1 MRLKNSLKNSGVSF
15 LTNIIK
21 IIFSFFIRRLFLLK
35 LGQEYL
41 GLNGLLL
48 NVISMFSLVELG
60 VGSAIGYSLYK
71 PLATK
76 NYKEIASKMNF
87 FKITYR
93 WISLIIIVLGIFSYP
108 LVQGII
114 YKSEGIEKIIINIS
128 YCLFIF
134 DTAISYLLS
143 YKKILLEADQK
154 GYKLNLINT
163 IFFIIVTIIQGIVLT
178 KYQSFIPY
186 IMVKIVFNF
195 ISNYICFIIVLREYK
210 YLNEYKNQKLQSDE
224 KKKIIANTK
233 ALVLHKVGDICIN
246 STDNI
251 IIAKYISI
259 SMVGLFSNY
268 MMLVTAAQGIIIQIF
283 SSLTSSI
290 GNLIVSDDVEKTNE
304 VFDVL
309 NFIAFMIF
317 GLMSTVFY
325 TSIQSFIA
333 IWLGEKYLIGGL
345 FLIIISLNMYITG
358 MRVVTGTVK
367 SAAGFY
373 TQDKFSPLIQAF
385 LNLFFSIYLGKYYGL
400 VGVLLGTLISSMV
413 PNIYR
418 PYVIYKYLLKKPVH
432 IYYVHYLKYI
442 LITISS
448 VLISLKVIE
457 LVKINNNILSLGLEV
472 SISTLIFLIS
482 ALIINCKSN
491 EVQYIKNKFLKK
503 RRKNEKSFN
512 NCTLL

>member
-1 MRLKNSLKNSGVSF
+1 MRLKNSLKNSGIS
-15 LTNIIK
+15 LCTNVIK
-21 IIFSFFIRRLFLLK
+21 ILFSFFIRRLFLLK

-71 PLATK
+71 PLSTN

-87 FKITYR
+87 FKTTYR
-93 WISLIIIVLGIFSYP
+93 WISLLIVILGAFSYP
-108 LVQGII
+108 LVQNII
-114 YKSEGIEKIIINIS
+114 YKSEGIEKIVINVA

-134 DTAISYLLS
+134 DTAVSYLLS

-163 IFFIIVTIIQGIVLT
+163 VFFIIVSSIQGVVLIHYKNFIV
-178 KYQSFIPY
+178 FIV
-186 IMVKIVFNF
+186 IKIVFNF
-195 ISNYICFIIVLREYK
+195 ISNCVCFLIVEREYK
-210 YLNEYKNQKLQSDE
+210 YLNEYKNEKLKNDE
-224 KKKIIANTK
+224 KKKIITNTK
-233 ALVLHKVGDICIN
+233 ALILHKVGDICIN

-251 IIAKYISI
+251 IIAKYISV
-259 SMVGLFSNY
+259 STVGLFSNY

-290 GNLIVSDDVEKTNE
+290 GNLIVSDDRRKTNE
-304 VFDVL
+304 VFNVL
-309 NFIAFMIF
+309 NFIGFIIF
-317 GLMSTVFY
+317 GLMTTVFY
-325 TSIQSFIA
+325 ISIQNFIT
-333 IWLGEKYLIGGL
+333 IWLGEKYLIDGL

-373 TQDKFSPLIQAF
+373 TQDKYSPLIQAF
-385 LNLFFSIYLGKYYGL
+385 LNLFFSVYLGKKYGL

-418 PYVIYKYLLKKPVH
+418 PYVIYRYLLKKSAN
-432 IYYVHYLKYI
+432 IYYIYYLKYM

-448 VLISLKVIE
+448 VIISLKILDLIKVE
-457 LVKINNNILSLGLEV
+457 NNILFLGLRIG
-472 SISTLIFLIS
+472 ISSFIFLIL
-482 ALIINCKSN
+482 ALVINLKSK
-491 EVQYIKNKFLKK
+491 EVEYIKKILK
-503 RRKNEKSFN
+503 R
-512 NCTLL
+512 